1 MLFSSA
7 LERSNN
13 PHIELIVQTFLKSRY
28 RFLLCLFDWKE
39 NSEKVLRQGTTCIN
53 EMKVCVRDTEI
64 NSFEITIIRFNAYK
78 KCKSS
83 IQNGFEKCG
92 TSNQNILFSLF

>member
-13 PHIELIVQTFLKSRY
+13 LHIELIVRTFLKSRY
-28 RFLLCLFDWKE
+28 RFLLRLFDWKE
-39 NSEKVLRQGTTCIN
+39 NSEKVLRQGTKCIH

-64 NSFEITIIRFNAYK
+64 NSFEITIIIFNAYK
-78 KCKSS
+78 KM
-83 IQNGFEKCG
+83 
-92 TSNQNILFSLF
+92 